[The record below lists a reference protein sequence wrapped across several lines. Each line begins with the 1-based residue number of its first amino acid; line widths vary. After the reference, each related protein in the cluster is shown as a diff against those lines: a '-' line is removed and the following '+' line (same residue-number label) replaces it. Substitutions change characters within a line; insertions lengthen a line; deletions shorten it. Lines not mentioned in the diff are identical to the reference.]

1 MKKVHRFDTQ
11 YIKRH
16 IVQQEYSIH
25 KKREL
30 VAVDGRL

>member
-1 MKKVHRFDTQ
+1 MKRVHRFDTQ
-11 YIKRH
+11 YINRH

-25 KKREL
+25 KKQEP